1 MLGWLFC
8 SIGNMACYTLS
19 GTVGPVG
26 NTCWWVNFT
35 NDQRYIFLSDYSC
48 LDDSSAAMEIMHIPM
63 IILVSTLAWSPLQ
76 TQLQTPQRYDF
87 WRPHCRI
94 PECIPLL
101 TSIKPSWRLP
111 SLGLPSLGL
120 PLRYDFRSCHH
131 DIHVCFRL
139 LTSIQ
144 PSWRLPSLGL
154 PLRYDFCSC
163 HHFIHVWFR
172 LLTSMKPSWRLLLCC
187 PPHHPHRYE
196 FGSVHCIFH
205 ACLFL
210 ILSKLTQMLP
220 LHCPLMQQCLLPRA
234 LLSTQR
240 LPKMPRISKWCNFTA
255 GSHEEV

>member
-8 SIGNMACYTLS
+8 SNGYQACYTYS
-19 GTVGPVG
+19 GSVGPVG

-87 WRPHCRI
+87 WRPHCHI

-120 PLRYDFRSCHH
+120 PLRYDFCSCHH
-131 DIHVCFRL
+131 D
-139 LTSIQ
+139 
-144 PSWRLPSLGL
+144 
-154 PLRYDFCSC
+154 
-163 HHFIHVWFR
+163 IHVWFR

-187 PPHHPHRYE
+187 PPHHPHRYD